1 MSRLR
6 LATFALALS
15 IMFTPTVLPP
25 AAHAVTIDIRI
36 GTNISNG
43 RGISCGQGERF
54 LRLRGYRD
62 IRRVDCTGRFFV
74 YRAWRG
80 GSRFEIAIRSRD
92 GRVVDKRRL
101 WR

>member
-15 IMFTPTVLPP
+15 IIFTPAMLPP
-25 AAHAVTIDIRI
+25 AAHGVTIDIQI
-36 GTNISNG
+36 GTNVNSG
-43 RGISCGQGERF
+43 RGITCRQGERF

-62 IRRVDCTGRFFV
+62 IRRVDCTGRGFV